1 MYPFVSAG
9 YSHLRS
15 PAVCGTTRDTA
26 AECGRDEASPPPAAP
41 PTAGF
46 IHLRSP
52 VYQLKE
58 SKTSW
63 LFQECK
69 HYSRGGTGHVCVFS
83 FIKPVPKAWNC
94 KNLASG

>member
-26 AECGRDEASPPPAAP
+26 ADCGRDEASPPPAAP
-41 PTAGF
+41 PTASF

-58 SKTSW
+58 SKTS
-63 LFQECK
+63 
-69 HYSRGGTGHVCVFS
+69 
-83 FIKPVPKAWNC
+83 
-94 KNLASG
+94 